1 MPFKLNR
8 RMLMSNI
15 KSTGKRLRAAL
26 LSTATMIIC
35 IIATANA
42 HPLGNFTI
50 NHFARIEPQTDRIVV
65 HYVIDMAE
73 IPAFQ
78 ELQKINRDAA
88 PSSDELAAY
97 ARQLAPQLAANLL
110 LTVDGESLPLSVLES
125 RALTL
130 AGAGGLPTL
139 RMECDLQAS
148 RTSRAAGIAHRLR
161 FEDANFRERLGWR
174 EIAVMPVAGIL
185 VFDSTAFGNSVTD
198 ALKVYPEDLLAAPL
212 NERDAEFSFTD
223 GVVPAG
229 ASPLM
234 RRDGQRATPARDR
247 LAELIAVPELTPLV
261 ALVGLLIAIALG
273 ALHAMSPGHGK
284 TVVGAYLVG
293 SRGTARHAAF
303 LGLTVTIT
311 HTAGVF
317 ALGLVT
323 LFASHYVLPE
333 KLFPILSLVSGLI
346 VVVIGGSL
354 FIRRLR
360 LALRDKNYKNRLGH
374 DHSHDEGHPH
384 EQLPAALHHHDHSD
398 ERIVIAQAASID
410 HIHDQHHHAP
420 HSHDDLRGHEGHDDR
435 HTHSHGGLVHSHG
448 GVEHTHLPPGTDG
461 SPVTWRSLLAL
472 GISGGLLPCPSALVV
487 LLSAISLHR
496 VGYGLLLVIAFSLGL
511 AGTLTAVGLVFVYAR
526 KLIKRPLRSSRLI
539 QVLPVVSALVICCAG
554 LAICYEAL
562 ISAGWNPARWVQ
574 RWLDV
579 MASTAPN
586 GSHLSTASALVFGL
600 VFGLKHAVEA
610 DHLAAVSTIVSER
623 KSLLSSSLVGGLWG
637 VGHTLALLVAGLAV
651 LLLNVRIGERA
662 ALALEFVVAL
672 MLIALGGNALR
683 RLLGGGRLHLHA
695 HRHGSRA
702 HVHPHI
708 HDAVENAVAES
719 HHRLRF
725 SLRPLA
731 VGLIH
736 GLAGSAAL
744 MLLVLSTV
752 TSRMAGLAF
761 IMVFGVGSIGGMMA
775 MSLLLGLPLRLTA
788 SRYVRTHKTVQV
800 LAALFSLG
808 LGVMMVYRIGI
819 LDGLF
824 G

>member
-1 MPFKLNR
+1 
-8 RMLMSNI
+8 MLMSNI
-15 KSTGKRLRAAL
+15 DTTGKRLRGAFFGIAM
-26 LSTATMIIC
+26 MITGIMV
-35 IIATANA
+35 TANA

-50 NHFARIEPQTDRIVV
+50 NHFARIEPHVDRIVV

-78 ELQKINRDAA
+78 ELQKINRAAA
-88 PSSDELAAY
+88 PSSDELAEY
-97 ARQLAPQLAANLL
+97 AGQLAPQLAANLL
-110 LTVDGESLPLSVLES
+110 LIVDGEPSALSVLES
-125 RALTL
+125 RATTQ

-139 RMECDLQAS
+139 RIECDLQSS
-148 RTSRAAGIAHRLR
+148 RHSPAAGIAARLR
-161 FEDANFRERLGWR
+161 FEDGNFRERLGWR
-174 EIAVMPVAGIL
+174 EIAVMTVAGIM
-185 VFDSTAFGNSVTD
+185 VFDSTAFGDSVTD

-212 NERDAEFSFTD
+212 NERAAAFSFTN
-223 GVVPAG
+223 GAVPAG
-229 ASPLM
+229 ASLLK
-234 RRDGQRATPARDR
+234 RRDGQLSTPTRDR
-247 LAELIAVPELTPLV
+247 LAELIAVPELTPMV
-261 ALVGLLIAIALG
+261 ALAGLLIAIALG

-323 LFASHYVLPE
+323 LFASQYVLPE
-333 KLFPILSLVSGLI
+333 TLFPILSLLSGLI
-346 VVVIGGSL
+346 VVAIGGSL

-360 LALRDKNYKNRLGH
+360 CALRDEDYKNRLGQELSHELGHEH
-374 DHSHDEGHPH
+374 DHSPDELQHHAHHRLHSHNDFDGHDERDGR
-384 EQLPAALHHHDHSD
+384 L
-398 ERIVIAQAASID
+398 
-410 HIHDQHHHAP
+410 
-420 HSHDDLRGHEGHDDR
+420 
-435 HTHSHGGLVHSHG
+435 THSHGDFVHSHG
-448 GVEHTHLPPGTDG
+448 GVEHSHLPPGADG
-461 SPVTWRSLLAL
+461 GPVTWRSLLAL

-487 LLSAISLHR
+487 LLSAIALHR
-496 VGYGLLLVIAFSLGL
+496 VGYGLLLVIAFSIGL
-511 AGTLTAVGLVFVYAR
+511 AGTLTAVGLAFVYAR
-526 KLIKRPLRSSRLI
+526 SLIKRPLRSRRLI
-539 QVLPVVSALVICCAG
+539 QILPVASALVISCAG

-562 ISAGWNPARWVQ
+562 SSAGWNPARSILQWFNA
-574 RWLDV
+574 
-579 MASTAPN
+579 MADNAPN
-586 GSHLSTASALVFGL
+586 GSHLSTASALAFGL
-600 VFGLKHAVEA
+600 FFGLKHAVEA
-610 DHLAAVSTIVSER
+610 DHLAAVSTIVSQR

-651 LLLNVRIGERA
+651 LLLNIKIGDRA

-672 MLIALGGNALR
+672 MLMALGGNALR

-695 HRHGSRA
+695 HHHGSRA
-702 HVHPHI
+702 HAHPHL
-708 HDAVENAVAES
+708 HDAVEDSLAES

-752 TSRMAGLAF
+752 TSKMAGLAF

-788 SRYVRTHKTVQV
+788 SRYARTHKAVQV

-808 LGVMMVYRIGI
+808 LGVVMAYQIGI
-819 LDGLF
+819 LEGLF
-824 G
+824 S

>member
-1 MPFKLNR
+1 
-8 RMLMSNI
+8 MSNTNI
-15 KSTGKRLRAAL
+15 TGKRFRTAL
-26 LSTATMIIC
+26 LSVATMIIG

-50 NHFARIEPQTDRIVV
+50 NHFARIEPDADRISL

-78 ELQKINRDAA
+78 ELQKINREAA
-88 PSSDELAAY
+88 PSSDDLALY

-110 LTVDGESLPLSVLES
+110 LLVDGQPLLLNVVDS
-125 RALTL
+125 RATTL

-139 RMECDLQAS
+139 RIECDLEAS
-148 RTSRAAGIAHRLR
+148 PHSLASGAVHRLR

-174 EIAVMPVAGIL
+174 EIAVTQGAGMV

-198 ALKVYPEDLLAAPL
+198 ALKVYPEDLLAAPF
-212 NERDAEFSFTD
+212 NERNAEFSFTN
-223 GVVPAG
+223 GAVPAG

-234 RRDGQRATPARDR
+234 QRDGQRATPARDR
-247 LAELIAVPELTPLV
+247 LAELINVPRLTPTV
-261 ALVGLLIAIALG
+261 ALIGLLIAIGLG

-293 SRGTARHAAF
+293 SRGTACHAAF

-317 ALGLVT
+317 ALGLLT
-323 LFASHYVLPE
+323 LFASQYVLPE

-360 LALRDKNYKNRLGH
+360 LALRNQNYKSPLGH
-374 DHSHDEGHPH
+374 GDHHQHDEIHHHPHTHSHDQIVMAHAAPGHH
-384 EQLPAALHHHDHSD
+384 SHDHQHHADHSQYSDDHHHHD
-398 ERIVIAQAASID
+398 
-410 HIHDQHHHAP
+410 
-420 HSHDDLRGHEGHDDR
+420 GHEHS

-448 GVEHTHLPPGTDG
+448 GVEHSHLPPGADG

-496 VGYGLLLVIAFSLGL
+496 VGYGLLLVIAFSIGL
-511 AGTLTAVGLVFVYAR
+511 AGTLTAVGLAFVYAS

-539 QVLPVVSALVICCAG
+539 RILPVVSALVIACAG
-554 LAICYEAL
+554 LAICYEAF
-562 ISAGWNPARWVQ
+562 ISAGWNPAAWIRQ
-574 RWLDV
+574 WLNA
-579 MASTAPN
+579 MANNAPN

-637 VGHTLALLVAGLAV
+637 IGHTIALLVAGLAV

-662 ALALEFVVAL
+662 ALALEFAVAL

-702 HVHPHI
+702 HVHPHV
-708 HDAVENAVAES
+708 HDVAEEAIADS

-744 MLLVLSTV
+744 MLLVLATV

-761 IMVFGVGSIGGMMA
+761 IVVFGVGSIGGMMA
-775 MSLLLGLPLRLTA
+775 MSLLLGLPLQLTA
-788 SRYVRTHKTVQV
+788 SRFARTHIAVQV
-800 LAALFSLG
+800 LAAVFSIG
-808 LGVMMVYRIGI
+808 LGVVMAYRIGI